1 MIAISIRVFLRYFF
15 DTFYFTMFWSPHRP
29 SSAAPR
35 SPTLG
40 LVGEAVL
47 SLAYVLVRLFAALNG
62 VLVSS

>member
-15 DTFYFTMFWSPHRP
+15 DTFYFTMFWTARP